1 MYHCQSSKKKRGRGE
16 EEHGKKF
23 LKRIFKL
30 RMIFNVKEIMVLSS
44 T

>member
-1 MYHCQSSKKKRGRGE
+1 MYHCQSSKKKGGGE
-16 EEHGKKF
+16 EEHGKQF

>member
-1 MYHCQSSKKKRGRGE
+1 MYHCQSRKKKGGGG

>member
-1 MYHCQSSKKKRGRGE
+1 MYHCQSRKKKGGGE

>member
-1 MYHCQSSKKKRGRGE
+1 MYHCQSRKKKGGGGE

>member
-1 MYHCQSSKKKRGRGE
+1 MYHCQSRKKKGGE
-16 EEHGKKF
+16 KEHGKKF
-23 LKRIFKL
+23 LNRIFKL